1 MKGLKKL
8 AIATAVAAAPFAQA
22 EMTALDDSMLAEM
35 TGQAGVTLDIN
46 LQMDIDVIKYVD
58 SDGGDNGK
66 GAVTVRGI
74 HMGNVDDL
82 DAAIGAYQAGTAPIF
97 ADTDQA
103 FLRGITIDADGDDG
117 LVIGLNQIGGSTDG
131 TQANNH
137 GIDIVVDAVMFNNGF
152 ADKSILEGA
161 AAVSAELA
169 SGTPFGGDPA
179 GWYEANI
186 VADPAL
192 AAAFATAV
200 GLGDTT
206 AATDAVKAAAGR
218 GNIGGFII
226 EDFRNYLEDEIV
238 TTYDDRFDMALGF
251 VPGNYVKGEIQV
263 VGTGNALQGTS
274 GISITTKMGGIMD
287 RLAWVDDGG
296 QMGVKDLGFFKGGD
310 NIDAAAGGAGQDG
323 ISDTVE
329 ALEFNVDIDVVEH
342 TSWNGVAANDVAA
355 LQLSNMHVDGTIMM
369 GNIYL
374 AKNDGTGETSL
385 GSVLIKDI
393 DMSGTEVFIYG
404 H

>member
-8 AIATAVAAAPFAQA
+8 ALATAVAAAPFAQA
-22 EMTALDDSMLAEM
+22 ELTAMDDSLLADM
-35 TGQAGVTLDIN
+35 TGQAGITMDIN
-46 LQMDIDVIKYVD
+46 LQMDINAIKYVD
-58 SDGGDNGK
+58 SDGVTSK
-66 GAVTVRGI
+66 GAITVRGV

-82 DAAIGAYQAGTAPIF
+82 DAAIVANRSTGSSIF

-103 FLRGITIDADGDDG
+103 ILRGITIDADGTDG
-117 LVIGLNQIGGSTDG
+117 LVIGLNQIGGFDTVAG
-131 TQANNH
+131 TNH
-137 GIDIVVDAVMFNNGF
+137 GIDIVVDSVMFNNGF

-161 AAVSAELA
+161 SAVQTELA
-169 SGTPFGGDPA
+169 SATPFGGDPVA
-179 GWYEANI
+179 WYQNNI
-186 VADPAL
+186 VNDPAL
-192 AAAFATAV
+192 AAAFGNAIGT
-200 GLGDTT
+200 GDTA
-206 AATDAVKAAAGR
+206 AATSAVKAAAGR

-226 EDFRNYLEDEIV
+226 EDFRNYLEDSIV
-238 TTYDDRFDMALGF
+238 ATYDERFDMALNT
-251 VPGNYVKGEIQV
+251 VAGNYVKGEIQV
-263 VGTGNALQGTS
+263 TGTGNALQGTS
-274 GISITTKMGGIMD
+274 GLSITTKIGGIMD
-287 RLAWVDDGG
+287 RMAWVDDGG

-329 ALEFNVDIDVVEH
+329 ALEFNVDIDVVDH
-342 TSWNGVAANDVAA
+342 SSWNGSTADDVAA
-355 LQLSNMHVDGTIMM
+355 LRLSNMHVDGTIMM

-374 AKNDGTGETSL
+374 AKNDGSGETSL